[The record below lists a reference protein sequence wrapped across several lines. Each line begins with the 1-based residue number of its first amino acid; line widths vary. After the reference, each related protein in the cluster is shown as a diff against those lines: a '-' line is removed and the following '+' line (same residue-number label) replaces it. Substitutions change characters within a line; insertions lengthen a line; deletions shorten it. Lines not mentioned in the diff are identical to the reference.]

1 MIAIS
6 DVETY
11 LESRSTS
18 TQYITED
25 LVHNILV
32 SMHDCYLRQGACSL
46 QLQWAKLCSCEA
58 TSASVRTLTR
68 NVIKRSEEPTAK
80 ELAPVL
86 IYLDRITLEIS
97 LYLYS

>member
-1 MIAIS
+1 MTVICVKEHAPS
-6 DVETY
+6 SYNGQSYAV
-11 LESRSTS
+11 
-18 TQYITED
+18 
-25 LVHNILV
+25 VN
-32 SMHDCYLRQGACSL
+32 
-46 QLQWAKLCSCEA
+46 A